1 MSFYLFVLA
10 GFFSGML
17 GGMGMG
23 GGTVL
28 IPVFTIFLGV
38 EQHVA
43 QAANLIAFIP
53 MALFSLKV
61 HKERGLL
68 KTEGVTAIIL
78 PALVTSVVTAFATS
92 LLPGEILGKLFG
104 AFLIF
109 LGIKGL
115 LTLKTISE
123 N

>member
-1 MSFYLFVLA
+1 MLA
-10 GFFSGML
+10 GFLSGML

-28 IPVFTIFLGV
+28 IPVLTIFLGV

-53 MALFSLKV
+53 MSLFSLKM

-68 KTEGVTAIIL
+68 KTEGVAGIVI
-78 PALVTSVVTAFATS
+78 PALITSVATSFATT

-104 AFLIF
+104 MFLIL
-109 LGIKGL
+109 LGIKGIF
-115 LTLKTISE
+115 TLKSASQK
-123 N
+123 